1 MAKHLRGATKYAEES
16 LRDIEGTKSSLADIS
31 TRLEHGT
38 DEGPG
43 LAQVPFTPSTL
54 EYGGKESEETE
65 PPANSNISKSGSTFH
80 IPTEPRQVKASRRE
94 VVRQFWPFVLI
105 AARTGQDHPSAGQ
118 K

>member
-43 LAQVPFTPSTL
+43 LAQVPFTPSIL

-65 PPANSNISKSGSTFH
+65 PP
-80 IPTEPRQVKASRRE
+80 R
-94 VVRQFWPFVLI
+94 
-105 AARTGQDHPSAGQ
+105 
-118 K
+118 